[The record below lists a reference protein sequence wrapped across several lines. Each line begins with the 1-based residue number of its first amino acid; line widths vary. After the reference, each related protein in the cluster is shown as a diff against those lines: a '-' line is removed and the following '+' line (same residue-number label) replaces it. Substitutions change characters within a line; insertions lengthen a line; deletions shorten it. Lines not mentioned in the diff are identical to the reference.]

1 MSTKPDLGPCSW
13 NSPEKKPLL
22 VIPRTPMKMPPRAQS
37 DDLIDAESEKLLRG
51 AIEEF
56 EEILFEWMYGPPK
69 AKSTQR
75 RKRKRG
81 KR

>member
-13 NSPEKKPLL
+13 NSPEKKPIL
-22 VIPRTPMKMPPRAQS
+22 VIPQTPMKMPPWVLS
-37 DDLIDAESEKLLRG
+37 DYCADAESEESLRR

-56 EEILFEWMYGPPK
+56 EELFFEWMYGPPK
-69 AKSTQR
+69 AKSTKR